1 MNTTTRWA
9 AAGGLLGAA
18 TLLLSACASSSTTGQ
33 APTAGSGASTPAGGA
48 GVVRLGTTSAG
59 RVLVDP
65 NGKTLYVFA
74 KDTKGNSVCTGQCA
88 AYWPPVPSQDA
99 PKSTSGTMTAKFG
112 SIKRADGST
121 QLTVNGYPIYTYAGD
136 SKPGQATGQG
146 LNLSGGLWWVVSG
159 NGSWVTH

>member
-1 MNTTTRWA
+1 MNTRARWA

-18 TLLLSACASSSTTGQ
+18 TLLLSACASSSSP
-33 APTAGSGASTPAGGA
+33 APTPAGSGAATSAGGS
-48 GVVRLGTTSAG
+48 GVVRLGTTTVG

-74 KDTKGNSVCTGQCA
+74 KDTKGHSVCTGQCA
-88 AYWPPVPSQDA
+88 AYWPPVPSKDA
-99 PKSTSGTMTAKFG
+99 PKSTSGAMTAKFG
-112 SIKRADGST
+112 SVKRADGST
-121 QLTVNGYPIYTYAGD
+121 QLTVNGYPVYTYAGD